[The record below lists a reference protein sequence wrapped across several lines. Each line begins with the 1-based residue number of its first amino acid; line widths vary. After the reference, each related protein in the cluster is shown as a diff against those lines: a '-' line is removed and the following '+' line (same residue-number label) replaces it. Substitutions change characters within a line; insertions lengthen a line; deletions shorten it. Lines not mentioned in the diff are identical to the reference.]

1 MALSNS
7 QYDAIMREYGRQQI
21 ENHHK
26 LEERR
31 QEIYARLPVVRQ
43 LEAEIAER
51 SVACAKKLLEGDKS
65 VLDRLKEDLKDL
77 REQKS
82 LIIRAAGYPDDY
94 LELHYRC
101 PDCRDTGL
109 IDGRKCHCFLQAQMK
124 LLHAQ
129 SNLEDVLE
137 RENFNALSYEYY
149 DDTEILPQ
157 LGITNAAYM
166 RRVVAGCREFVR
178 DFDKKHDNL
187 LFTGSTGVGKTF
199 LTNCIARELMDDFHS
214 VIYLTASDLF
224 DVFSRNKFDY
234 DNAEDMK
241 DMYRF
246 ILDCDLLIIDDL
258 GTELANTFTISQLFS
273 CLNERILRR
282 KSTIISTNLA
292 LDDIKTIYSERI
304 FSRISSHYTMLRLT
318 GDDIRIQKKLLN
330 LGGTNDVT
338 P

>member
-149 DDTEILPQ
+149 DDTEILSQ

-258 GTELANTFTISQLFS
+258 GTELNNSFTSSQLFY
-273 CLNERILRR
+273 CINERMNMSR
-282 KSTIISTNLA
+282 STIISTNLTLA
-292 LDDIKTIYSERI
+292 RLRDSYTDRVT
-304 FSRISSHYTMLRLT
+304 SRIMSGYRVIPLY
-318 GDDIRIQKKLLN
+318 GGDIRLLKK
-330 LGGTNDVT
+330 
-338 P
+338 

>member
-31 QEIYARLPVVRQ
+31 KEIYARLPVVKQ

-51 SVACAKKLLEGDKS
+51 SVACAKKLLEGDKG
-65 VLDRLKEDLKDL
+65 VLDRLKEDLRDL
-77 REQKS
+77 REQKA

-109 IDGRKCHCFLQAQMK
+109 VDGRKCHCFLQAQMK

-137 RENFNALSYEYY
+137 RENFKALSYEYY

-166 RRVVAGCREFVR
+166 RRVVAGGKEFVR
-178 DFDKKHDNL
+178 VFDKKHDNL

-258 GTELANTFTISQLFS
+258 GTELNNSFTSSRLFY
-273 CLNERILRR
+273 CINERMNMSR
-282 KSTIISTNLA
+282 STIISTNLTLA
-292 LDDIKTIYSERI
+292 RLRDSYTDRVT
-304 FSRISSHYTMLRLT
+304 SRIMSGYRIIPLY
-318 GDDIRIQKKLLN
+318 GGDIRLLKK
-330 LGGTNDVT
+330 
-338 P
+338 

>member
-21 ENHHK
+21 ENPHK

-31 QEIYARLPVVRQ
+31 KEIYARLPVVKQ

-51 SVACAKKLLEGDKS
+51 SVACAKKLLEGDKG
-65 VLDRLKEDLKDL
+65 VLDRLKEDLRDL
-77 REQKS
+77 REQKA

-109 IDGRKCHCFLQAQMK
+109 VDGRKCHCFLQAQMK

-137 RENFNALSYEYY
+137 RENFKALSYEYY

-258 GTELANTFTISQLFS
+258 GTELNNSFTSSRLFY
-273 CLNERILRR
+273 CINERMNMSR
-282 KSTIISTNLA
+282 STIISTNLTLA
-292 LDDIKTIYSERI
+292 RLRDSYTDRVT
-304 FSRISSHYTMLRLT
+304 SRIMSGYRIIPLY
-318 GDDIRIQKKLLN
+318 GGDIRLLKK
-330 LGGTNDVT
+330 
-338 P
+338 

>member
-7 QYDAIMREYGRQQI
+7 QYDPIMREYGRQQI

-31 QEIYARLPVVRQ
+31 KEIYARLPVVRQ

-77 REQKS
+77 REQKA

-137 RENFNALSYEYY
+137 RENFKALSYEYY

-258 GTELANTFTISQLFS
+258 GTELNNSFTSSQLFY
-273 CLNERILRR
+273 CINERMNMSR
-282 KSTIISTNLA
+282 STIISTNLTLA
-292 LDDIKTIYSERI
+292 RLRDSYTDRVT
-304 FSRISSHYTMLRLT
+304 SRIMSGYKIIPLY
-318 GDDIRIQKKLLN
+318 GGDIRLLKK
-330 LGGTNDVT
+330 
-338 P
+338 

>member
-224 DVFSRNKFDY
+224 VVFSRNKFDY

-258 GTELANTFTISQLFS
+258 GTELNNSFTSSQLFY
-273 CLNERILRR
+273 CINERMNMSR
-282 KSTIISTNLA
+282 STIISTNLTLA
-292 LDDIKTIYSERI
+292 RLRDSYTDRVT
-304 FSRISSHYTMLRLT
+304 SRIMSGYRIIPLY
-318 GDDIRIQKKLLN
+318 GGDIRLLKK
-330 LGGTNDVT
+330 
-338 P
+338 

>member
-31 QEIYARLPVVRQ
+31 KEIYARLPVVRQ

-65 VLDRLKEDLKDL
+65 VLDRLKEDLRDL
-77 REQKS
+77 REQKA

-137 RENFNALSYEYY
+137 RENFKALSYEYY

-258 GTELANTFTISQLFS
+258 GTELNNSFTSSQLFY
-273 CLNERILRR
+273 CINERMNMSR
-282 KSTIISTNLA
+282 STIISPNLTLA
-292 LDDIKTIYSERI
+292 RLRDSYTDRVT
-304 FSRISSHYTMLRLT
+304 SRIMSGYRIIPLY
-318 GDDIRIQKKLLN
+318 GGDIRLLKK
-330 LGGTNDVT
+330 
-338 P
+338 

>member
-31 QEIYARLPVVRQ
+31 KEIYARLPVV
-43 LEAEIAER
+43 
-51 SVACAKKLLEGDKS
+51 KKLLEGDKG
-65 VLDRLKEDLKDL
+65 VLDRLKEDLRDL
-77 REQKS
+77 REQKA

-109 IDGRKCHCFLQAQMK
+109 VDGRKCHCFLQAQMK

-137 RENFNALSYEYY
+137 RENFKALSYEYY

-258 GTELANTFTISQLFS
+258 GTELNNSFTSSRLFY
-273 CLNERILRR
+273 CINERMNMSR
-282 KSTIISTNLA
+282 STIISTNLTLA
-292 LDDIKTIYSERI
+292 RLRDSYTDRVT
-304 FSRISSHYTMLRLT
+304 SRIMSGYRIIPLY
-318 GDDIRIQKKLLN
+318 GGDIRLLKK
-330 LGGTNDVT
+330 
-338 P
+338 

>member
-149 DDTEILPQ
+149 DDTEILSQ

-166 RRVVAGCREFVR
+166 RRVAAGCREFVR

-258 GTELANTFTISQLFS
+258 GTELNNSFTSSQLFY
-273 CLNERILRR
+273 CINERMNMSR
-282 KSTIISTNLA
+282 STIISTNLTLA
-292 LDDIKTIYSERI
+292 RLRDSYTDRVT
-304 FSRISSHYTMLRLT
+304 SRIMSGYRIIPLY
-318 GDDIRIQKKLLN
+318 GGDIRLLKK
-330 LGGTNDVT
+330 
-338 P
+338 

>member
-31 QEIYARLPVVRQ
+31 KEIYARLPVVRQ

-65 VLDRLKEDLKDL
+65 VLDRLKEDLRDL
-77 REQKS
+77 REQKA

-137 RENFNALSYEYY
+137 RENFKALSYEYY

-258 GTELANTFTISQLFS
+258 GTELNNSFTSSQLFY
-273 CLNERILRR
+273 CINERMNISR
-282 KSTIISTNLA
+282 STIISTNLTLA
-292 LDDIKTIYSERI
+292 RLRDSYTDRVT
-304 FSRISSHYTMLRLT
+304 SRIMSGYRIIPLY
-318 GDDIRIQKKLLN
+318 GGDIRLLKK
-330 LGGTNDVT
+330 
-338 P
+338 

>member
-149 DDTEILPQ
+149 DDTEILSQ

-199 LTNCIARELMDDFHS
+199 LTNGIARELMDDFHS

-258 GTELANTFTISQLFS
+258 GTELNNSFTSSQLFY
-273 CLNERILRR
+273 CINERMNMSR
-282 KSTIISTNLA
+282 STIISTNLTLA
-292 LDDIKTIYSERI
+292 RLRDSYTDRVT
-304 FSRISSHYTMLRLT
+304 SRIMSGYRIIPLY
-318 GDDIRIQKKLLN
+318 GGDIRLLKK
-330 LGGTNDVT
+330 
-338 P
+338 

>member
-31 QEIYARLPVVRQ
+31 KEIYARLPVVKQ

-51 SVACAKKLLEGDKS
+51 SVACAKKLLEGDKG
-65 VLDRLKEDLKDL
+65 VLDRLKEDLRDL
-77 REQKS
+77 REQKA

-109 IDGRKCHCFLQAQMK
+109 VDGRKCHCFLQAQMK

-137 RENFNALSYEYY
+137 RENFKALSYEYY

-166 RRVVAGCREFVR
+166 RRVVAGCKEFVR
-178 DFDKKHDNL
+178 VFDKRHDNL

-258 GTELANTFTISQLFS
+258 GTELNNSFTSSRLFY
-273 CLNERILRR
+273 CINERMNMSR
-282 KSTIISTNLA
+282 STIISTNLTLA
-292 LDDIKTIYSERI
+292 RLRDSYTDRVT
-304 FSRISSHYTMLRLT
+304 SRIMSGYRIIPLY
-318 GDDIRIQKKLLN
+318 GGDIRLLKK
-330 LGGTNDVT
+330 
-338 P
+338 

>member
-31 QEIYARLPVVRQ
+31 KEIYARLPVVRQ

-65 VLDRLKEDLKDL
+65 VLDRLKEDLRDL
-77 REQKS
+77 REQKA

-137 RENFNALSYEYY
+137 RENFKALSYEYY

-258 GTELANTFTISQLFS
+258 GTELNNSFTSSQQFY
-273 CLNERILRR
+273 CINERMNMSR
-282 KSTIISTNLA
+282 STIISTNLTLA
-292 LDDIKTIYSERI
+292 RLRDSYTDRVT
-304 FSRISSHYTMLRLT
+304 SRIMSGYRIIPLY
-318 GDDIRIQKKLLN
+318 GGDIRLLKK
-330 LGGTNDVT
+330 
-338 P
+338 

>member
-31 QEIYARLPVVRQ
+31 KEIYVRLPVVRQ

-65 VLDRLKEDLKDL
+65 VLDRLKEDLRDL
-77 REQKS
+77 REQKA

-137 RENFNALSYEYY
+137 RENFKALSYEYY

-258 GTELANTFTISQLFS
+258 GTELNNSFTSSQLFY
-273 CLNERILRR
+273 CINERMNMSR
-282 KSTIISTNLA
+282 STIISTNLTLA
-292 LDDIKTIYSERI
+292 RLRDSYTDRVT
-304 FSRISSHYTMLRLT
+304 SRIMSGYRIIPLY
-318 GDDIRIQKKLLN
+318 GGDIRLLKK
-330 LGGTNDVT
+330 
-338 P
+338 

>member
-7 QYDAIMREYGRQQI
+7 QYDAIMRAYGRQQI

-31 QEIYARLPVVRQ
+31 KEIYARLPVVRQ

-65 VLDRLKEDLKDL
+65 VLDRLKEDLRDL
-77 REQKS
+77 REQKA

-137 RENFNALSYEYY
+137 RENFKALSYEYY

-258 GTELANTFTISQLFS
+258 GTELNNSFTSSQLFY
-273 CLNERILRR
+273 CINERMNMSR
-282 KSTIISTNLA
+282 STIISTNLTLA
-292 LDDIKTIYSERI
+292 RLRDSYTDRVT
-304 FSRISSHYTMLRLT
+304 SRIMSGYRIIPLY
-318 GDDIRIQKKLLN
+318 GGDIRLLKK
-330 LGGTNDVT
+330 
-338 P
+338 

>member
-31 QEIYARLPVVRQ
+31 KEIYARLPVVKQ

-258 GTELANTFTISQLFS
+258 GTELNNSFTSSQLFY
-273 CLNERILRR
+273 CINEQMNMSR
-282 KSTIISTNLA
+282 STIISTNLTLA
-292 LDDIKTIYSERI
+292 RLRDSYTDRVT
-304 FSRISSHYTMLRLT
+304 SRIMSGYRIIPLY
-318 GDDIRIQKKLLN
+318 GGDIRLLKK
-330 LGGTNDVT
+330 
-338 P
+338 

>member
-31 QEIYARLPVVRQ
+31 KEIYARLPVVRQ

-51 SVACAKKLLEGDKS
+51 SVACAKKLLEGDKG

-124 LLHAQ
+124 LLHDQ

-258 GTELANTFTISQLFS
+258 GTELNNSFTSSQLFY
-273 CLNERILRR
+273 CINERMNMSR
-282 KSTIISTNLA
+282 STIISTNLTLA
-292 LDDIKTIYSERI
+292 RLRDSYTDRVT
-304 FSRISSHYTMLRLT
+304 SRIMSGYRIIPLY
-318 GDDIRIQKKLLN
+318 GGDIRLLKK
-330 LGGTNDVT
+330 
-338 P
+338 

>member
-31 QEIYARLPVVRQ
+31 KEIYARLPVVRQ

-82 LIIRAAGYPDDY
+82 LIIRAAGYPDDN

-101 PDCRDTGL
+101 PECRDTGL
-109 IDGRKCHCFLQAQMK
+109 IDGRKCHFFLQAQMK
-124 LLHAQ
+124 LLRAQ

-258 GTELANTFTISQLFS
+258 GTELNNSFTSSQLFY
-273 CLNERILRR
+273 CINERMNMSR
-282 KSTIISTNLA
+282 STIISTNLTLA
-292 LDDIKTIYSERI
+292 RLRDSYTDRVT
-304 FSRISSHYTMLRLT
+304 SRIMSGYRIIPLY
-318 GDDIRIQKKLLN
+318 GGDIRLLKK
-330 LGGTNDVT
+330 
-338 P
+338 

>member
-31 QEIYARLPVVRQ
+31 KEIYARLPVVRQ

-51 SVACAKKLLEGDKS
+51 SVTCAKKLLEGDKS
-65 VLDRLKEDLKDL
+65 VLDRLKEDLRDL
-77 REQKS
+77 REQKA

-137 RENFNALSYEYY
+137 RENFKALSYEYY

-258 GTELANTFTISQLFS
+258 GTELNNSFTSSQLFY
-273 CLNERILRR
+273 CINERMNMSR
-282 KSTIISTNLA
+282 STIISTNLTLA
-292 LDDIKTIYSERI
+292 RLRDSYTDRVT
-304 FSRISSHYTMLRLT
+304 SRIMSGYRIIPLY
-318 GDDIRIQKKLLN
+318 GGDIRLLKK
-330 LGGTNDVT
+330 
-338 P
+338 

>member
-178 DFDKKHDNL
+178 DFNKKHDNL

-234 DNAEDMK
+234 DNVK

-258 GTELANTFTISQLFS
+258 GTELNNSFTSSQLFY
-273 CLNERILRR
+273 CINERMNMSR
-282 KSTIISTNLA
+282 STIISTNLTLA
-292 LDDIKTIYSERI
+292 RLRDSYTDRVT
-304 FSRISSHYTMLRLT
+304 SRIMSGYRIIPLY
-318 GDDIRIQKKLLN
+318 GGDIRLLKK
-330 LGGTNDVT
+330 
-338 P
+338 

>member
-124 LLHAQ
+124 LLHACLLYTLRAHETD
-129 SNLEDVLE
+129 SYLVCRLLLEKKK
-137 RENFNALSYEYY
+137 
-149 DDTEILPQ
+149 
-157 LGITNAAYM
+157 TNRTHRLKM
-166 RRVVAGCREFVR
+166 R
-178 DFDKKHDNL
+178 
-187 LFTGSTGVGKTF
+187 
-199 LTNCIARELMDDFHS
+199 
-214 VIYLTASDLF
+214 
-224 DVFSRNKFDY
+224 
-234 DNAEDMK
+234 
-241 DMYRF
+241 
-246 ILDCDLLIIDDL
+246 
-258 GTELANTFTISQLFS
+258 
-273 CLNERILRR
+273 
-282 KSTIISTNLA
+282 
-292 LDDIKTIYSERI
+292 
-304 FSRISSHYTMLRLT
+304 
-318 GDDIRIQKKLLN
+318 
-330 LGGTNDVT
+330 
-338 P
+338 